1 MHCMSLGAKHN
12 LSMQMRLI
20 VPTILLKV
28 ADSAAAAF
36 HDNDGVVLICRRES
50 LKRGGGSLLR
60 CRISGLPSE
69 IPRTEQ
75 HNEANTVY

>member
-1 MHCMSLGAKHN
+1 MTQMSIVLHCMSLGAKHN

-36 HDNDGVVLICRRES
+36 HDNDGVVVWNMKCVSNNSNDME
-50 LKRGGGSLLR
+50 RGW
-60 CRISGLPSE
+60 
-69 IPRTEQ
+69 
-75 HNEANTVY
+75 